1 MGKPDLG
8 IIEAGSTEPYGE
20 SVLYISFCC
29 YSLNKAGGR
38 GMDTQIAALIWACIN
53 THTLFQ
59 YFLNPKKKYM
69 DYLSTEKEIECI

>member
-29 YSLNKAGGR
+29 YSPNKAGER
-38 GMDTQIAALIWACIN
+38 GDGYSNCGIDLGLYKHSHIIPV
-53 THTLFQ
+53 
-59 YFLNPKKKYM
+59 FLKSKKKIYGLPIYRKR
-69 DYLSTEKEIECI
+69 D